1 MITVAASGGGV
12 NSVGWP
18 EFLPDGERF
27 VYLEAGS
34 GGGLRLM
41 LGALDGTAPATL
53 VESDSRAQYVE
64 PGYLLYVRESTL
76 VAQPFDA
83 GTGKLTGDP
92 RPLADKVDASNVGQ
106 ADFSASGD
114 RTLIY
119 RALTTDVRQ
128 LLWRDRAGRE
138 LGTVG
143 EADWFG
149 APSVSA
155 QESRLAIDTYDEQ
168 SDQRDVW
175 IYDLER
181 GSKSRLTFDPG
192 LDINPLWSP
201 DRARVAFS
209 SNRSGSFDLYLK
221 DASGAGEEQRLLA
234 AGEDLQPCD
243 WSRDGRHILFVR
255 RAASTSWDIWALPMD
270 GSGDAFPLVQTPFLD
285 TRPSFSPDGRW
296 FAYESDESGR
306 SEIYVRQFPGPGGRW
321 QVSTAGGS
329 EPVWSADG
337 REIFYLDA
345 GEKLVAVAVRTA
357 DAFTAALPET
367 LFEPRLFQ
375 RVQRNRYAVAS
386 SGDRFLMVSPL
397 ESQTIPAMTVVL
409 NWDAT
414 LDQ

>member
-1 MITVAASGGGV
+1 M
-12 NSVGWP
+12 
-18 EFLPDGERF
+18 
-27 VYLEAGS
+27 
-34 GGGLRLM
+34 
-41 LGALDGTAPATL
+41 
-53 VESDSRAQYVE
+53 
-64 PGYLLYVRESTL
+64 
-76 VAQPFDA
+76 
-83 GTGKLTGDP
+83 
-92 RPLADKVDASNVGQ
+92 DASNVGQ
-106 ADFSASGD
+106 ADFSASRD
-114 RTLIY
+114 QTLIY
-119 RALTTDVRQ
+119 RSLTTEVRQ

-138 LGTVG
+138 LGTLG

-149 APSVSA
+149 SPSVSA
-155 QESRLAIDTYDEQ
+155 QELRLAVDNYDEQ

-221 DASGAGEEQRLLA
+221 DASGAGDEQRLLA
-234 AGEDLQPCD
+234 AGEDLHPCG
-243 WSRDGRHILFVR
+243 WTRDGRHIAFVR

-270 GSGDAFPLVQTPFLD
+270 GSGEAFPLVQTPFSD
-285 TRPSFSPDGRW
+285 SRPSFSPDGRW

-306 SEIYVRQFPGPGGRW
+306 AEIYVRQFPGPGGRW

-357 DAFTAALPET
+357 DAFTAALPEV

-375 RVQRNRYAVAS
+375 RVQRNRYVVAE
-386 SGDRFLMVSPL
+386 SGDRFLILSPL
-397 ESQTIPAMTVVL
+397 ESQTIPPMTVVL

-414 LDQ
+414 LSK